1 MPHHPLGKWLEE
13 NQQLFING
21 YFAQRIAN
29 GQFPPDNREPR
40 ASLPV
45 VPAEASMSVEIGF
58 LVAYRAEEQKK
69 RAKKTAE
76 EMKSA

>member
-29 GQFPPDNREPR
+29 GHPDNREPR

-69 RAKKTAE
+69 RTKKASE
-76 EMKSA
+76 EMKLL